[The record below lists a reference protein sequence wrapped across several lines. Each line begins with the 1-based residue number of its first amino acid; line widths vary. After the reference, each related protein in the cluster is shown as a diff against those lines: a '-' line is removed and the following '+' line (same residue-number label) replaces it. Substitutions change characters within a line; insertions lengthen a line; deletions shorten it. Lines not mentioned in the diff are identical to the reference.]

1 MHLAVRQL
9 LRLAAVAWFVVRG
22 LRHRRHHH
30 HHHDAGLRGSAGSTC
45 FKGPLSWRGVN
56 GELRVNSETFHL
68 KGEKGTRTD
77 LMTLHSS

>member
-9 LRLAAVAWFVVRG
+9 LRMAAVAWFVVRS

-30 HHHDAGLRGSAGSTC
+30 RHHDAGLRGAAGATC
-45 FKGPLSWRGVN
+45 FKEPLSWRGVN

-68 KGEKGTRTD
+68 KGEKRTRTE
-77 LMTLHSS
+77 LMTPNPS